1 MAETRSVVIT
11 GASRG
16 LGFASASHL
25 YRERLACCRGD
36 AVGRRRHGNAARRDR
51 RVATTIRV

>member
-1 MAETRSVVIT
+1 MAEPRSVVIT

-25 YRERLACCRGD
+25 YRKGWRVVAAMRSVDAGMERLREVDGS
-36 AVGRRRHGNAARRDR
+36 RR
-51 RVATTIRV
+51 